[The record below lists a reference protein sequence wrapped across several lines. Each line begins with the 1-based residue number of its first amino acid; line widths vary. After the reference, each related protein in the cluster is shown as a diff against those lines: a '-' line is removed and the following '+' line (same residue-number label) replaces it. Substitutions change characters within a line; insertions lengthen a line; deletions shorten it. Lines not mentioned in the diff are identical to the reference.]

1 MIHRPHH
8 KITAIID
15 GDSILV
21 ENIFN
26 REEIEIRL
34 YGIDAP
40 EAKRCSKLTQDE
52 RETHIAGGFLIEL
65 GIKATEF
72 LRNIAP
78 VGTDCT
84 LIQEPENT
92 IDVYG
97 RTLAYMILP
106 TGEEVNR
113 IMVETGYAKPYD
125 KVFCEKLS
133 MYQELNLLAMQGK
146 KGLYSLTELF

>member
-1 MIHRPHH
+1 MIYKTHY
-8 KITAIID
+8 KISRIID
-15 GDSILV
+15 GDSIMI

-26 REEIEIRL
+26 HEEIEIRL

-40 EAKRCSKLTQDE
+40 EAKRCSKLLQDE
-52 RETHIAGGFLIEL
+52 RETHIAGDYLIEL

-72 LRNIAP
+72 LRSIAP

-84 LIQEPENT
+84 LVQEPKNT

-106 TGEEVNR
+106 TGEEVNKMM
-113 IMVETGYAKPYD
+113 IENGFAKPYV
-125 KVFCEKLS
+125 KVFCEKLPT
-133 MYQELNLLAMQGK
+133 YQELNLSAQTQK
-146 KGLYSLTELF
+146 KGLYLYSEVF